1 MLCHLSWIPKSASF
15 SPIFFVRSKCATR
28 ALPKSVKVLCQSEWI
43 HRHFSSRF
51 NHWVEGS
58 CHVRYMRY
66 TCKNVGKIMA
76 LELNQTCYKNAGVC
90 QTLLKITQPKLDSG
104 LYLRKN
110 SSFRPSSFS
119 SIQQRSLKQ
128 KQKKTGTTKNG
139 FAVFNQGCN
148 TSDDSYAHQQSCKT
162 H

>member
-1 MLCHLSWIPKSASF
+1 MSSELNTKECQFQSY
-15 SPIFFVRSKCATR
+15 FFCSIEVCDAR
-28 ALPKSVKVLCQSEWI
+28 PPQECQSFVSI
-43 HRHFSSRF
+43 RMNHFSSRF

>member
-1 MLCHLSWIPKSASF
+1 MSSELNTKECQFQSY
-15 SPIFFVRSKCATR
+15 FFCSIEVCDARP
-28 ALPKSVKVLCQSEWI
+28 PKSVKVLCQSEWI

-90 QTLLKITQPKLDSG
+90 QTLHKITQPKLDSG